1 MNPHN
6 SDRIDVEVS
15 RIDTLSW
22 MEAKLEVLH
31 GNYDYLTLIA
41 RDNRQRLF
49 TNCTSL
55 YADWSTVSEHG
66 AEQNEGKG
74 DEVVNLLQEDY
85 DLNDMK
91 EVPQM
96 YSDVSYFVNQEKNKL
111 ITTHYSLTTANREG
125 IQAMPLDQTTLL
137 DINYGICNRRRFR
150 GENLGLR
157 RIRAYLPSQN
167 PVANKISSFPA

>member
-1 MNPHN
+1 MSVEIGGSVRGHKLGTAVVTARDAMNPHN

-66 AEQNEGKG
+66 AE
-74 DEVVNLLQEDY
+74 
-85 DLNDMK
+85 
-91 EVPQM
+91 
-96 YSDVSYFVNQEKNKL
+96 
-111 ITTHYSLTTANREG
+111 
-125 IQAMPLDQTTLL
+125 
-137 DINYGICNRRRFR
+137 
-150 GENLGLR
+150 
-157 RIRAYLPSQN
+157 
-167 PVANKISSFPA
+167 